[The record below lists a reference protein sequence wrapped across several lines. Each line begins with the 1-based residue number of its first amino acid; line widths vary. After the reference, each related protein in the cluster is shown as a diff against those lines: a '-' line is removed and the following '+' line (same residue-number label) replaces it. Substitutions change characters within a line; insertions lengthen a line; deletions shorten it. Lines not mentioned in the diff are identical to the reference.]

1 MEWGFLPMIFI
12 ATVQSTPPLL
22 IAGLGELITE
32 KSGVLNL
39 GVEGMMLVG
48 AVFAFIVAFI
58 TDSFWL
64 GATAGIGA
72 GIVMAAL
79 FALLTVFL
87 RANQVACG
95 LALTIFGA
103 GFSAFVGLEYEGKSL
118 TSPPAYKIPFLGDIP
133 VLGPMLFNYQVP
145 VYFAVLLLSV
155 TVWFLLHTRA
165 GLILRAVGEN
175 HHAAREN
182 GLSGV
187 VDSLRRGYLRRRIM
201 RSCGGL
207 FIYFLHAPVGAKHD
221 RRTGLDSS
229 RARGFRLL
237 ASVAL
242 GDGGVFVR
250 FYRNYEFFAASL
262 GSIHYAAIFGHGTIS
277 CNNCRFSDNIIIL
290 EAARAI
296 HRRHTAVFRTTFP
309 AQVIK
314 THTGENDE
322 NKNKYY
328 CGLVRNLGF
337 AGASGRPK
345 SRFCLC

>member
-175 HHAAREN
+175 HHAAGKMGYPVSWIRFVAVIYGGALC
-182 GLSGV
+182 GLAGA
-187 VDSLRRGYLRRRIM
+187 YL
-201 RSCGGL
+201 S
-207 FIYFLHAPVGAKHD
+207 YFLHAPVGAKHD